1 VATLASTHTQRF
13 VRIKWVRVGIREV
26 VSMPLSEIV
35 ASKLLPCPKCGSLVW
50 LARIMPDELE
60 CDQPTFECEDC
71 GHQVARI
78 FEQSVPQP
86 TTAAGSGGRS
96 NEAPIL
102 TQIK

>member
-1 VATLASTHTQRF
+1 
-13 VRIKWVRVGIREV
+13 
-26 VSMPLSEIV
+26 MPLSEIV

-50 LARIMPDELE
+50 LARIMPDEPE
-60 CDQPTFECEDC
+60 CDQHTFECEDC
-71 GHQVARI
+71 GHKVTRI

>member
-1 VATLASTHTQRF
+1 M
-13 VRIKWVRVGIREV
+13 IKARVGIREC
-26 VSMPLSEIV
+26 PLSEIV

-71 GHQVARI
+71 GHKVTRI

-86 TTAAGSGGRS
+86 TTAGGSGGWS
-96 NEAPIL
+96 NESSYL
-102 TQIK
+102 TQSKNR